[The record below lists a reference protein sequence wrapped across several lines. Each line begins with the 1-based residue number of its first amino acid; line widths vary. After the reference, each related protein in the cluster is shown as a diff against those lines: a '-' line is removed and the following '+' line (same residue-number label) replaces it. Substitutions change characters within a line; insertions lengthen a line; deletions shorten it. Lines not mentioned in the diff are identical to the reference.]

1 MTKVYLS
8 LKVIFTIL
16 SVIAVHQIPVATSK
30 QWCIANSTAT
40 DAELMLN
47 IYLGCEHKFVNCKP
61 IYPGGSCFD
70 PDTLISH
77 ASFVMNAFF
86 QLHNRTKEFC
96 GYNNT
101 GIITTTDPSYGSCV
115 YYIS

>member
-1 MTKVYLS
+1 MTKVYS
-8 LKVIFTIL
+8 LLLVIFIIL
-16 SVIAVHQIPVATSK
+16 SVIAVHHLPVASSK